1 VTDTTTAKAKARTWE
16 AGEALNDRERTVT
29 YGAPAMEA
37 AFSPPEYRRRLD
49 RVRTGMA
56 EAGIDLLY
64 LMAPESM
71 CYLSGYQNEWY
82 QGQSPKAWAASS
94 GLAVH
99 VDHDRFIFFDS
110 PAEAL
115 LGRASSVA
123 TDVRH
128 TDRATAIPFIV
139 GELEGAG
146 WLPGRVGL
154 EMWSYRPN
162 RVVSERFQAAF
173 EGAGCAVVDGTEVV
187 REARRLKSPQELATM
202 EIAARIADIG
212 LAAAHEA
219 LRPGVT
225 ELEVYGEV
233 IAAMAKAGGENAGIT
248 LPVLSGI
255 KTPTGHGLAS
265 RKQIMPGEVVL
276 VDVCGVYNRY
286 HVNVARNFA
295 IGEPH
300 PSVAER
306 FQKAAGVF
314 PAIERIL
321 RPNLPVRELNE
332 TVQGYYEEAGIWG
345 HHGYVGGYE
354 LGIAFPP
361 DWVGEFNYGPH
372 VACGEQVFE
381 PGLVVN
387 HEAQFYL
394 PRLVGYCMLIDT
406 LMFTE
411 TDAQWLSA
419 TPRELVVIE

>member
-1 VTDTTTAKAKARTWE
+1 MVSMPWE
-16 AGEALNDRERTVT
+16 AGEAMNDRERTVK

-37 AFSPPEYRRRLD
+37 PFSLTEYRHRLD
-49 RVRTGMA
+49 RVRAGMA

-64 LMAPESM
+64 LMAPESI

-94 GLAVH
+94 GIAVH
-99 VDHDRFIFFDS
+99 LNHDHFIHFDS
-110 PAEAL
+110 PAEAML
-115 LGRASSVA
+115 SRSSSVA

-128 TDRATAIPFIV
+128 TDRATAIEFIV
-139 GELEGAG
+139 DELKAEG
-146 WLPGRVGL
+146 WLTGPVGL

-173 EGAGCAVVDGTEVV
+173 ERFGCTVVDGTDVV

-212 LAAAHEA
+212 LAAAQAA
-219 LRPGVT
+219 LLPGVS
-225 ELEVYGEV
+225 ELEVYGEM

-255 KTPTGHGLAS
+255 KTPTGHSLAS
-265 RKQIMPGEVVL
+265 RKKIMPGEIVL
-276 VDVCGVYNRY
+276 IDVCGVYNRY

-306 FQKAAGVF
+306 FAKVVGVF

-321 RPNLPVRELNE
+321 RPNLPIQELNE
-332 TVQGYYEEAGIWG
+332 MVQGYYEDAGIWD
-345 HHGYVGGYE
+345 HHGYIGGYE

-372 VACGEQVFE
+372 VDADDRVCE

-387 HEAQFYL
+387 HEAQYYL

-406 LMFTE
+406 LMFTD
-411 TDAQWLSA
+411 TDACWLGT
-419 TPRELVVIE
+419 TPRELIIIA

>member
-1 VTDTTTAKAKARTWE
+1 VGSPTWE
-16 AGEALNDRERTVT
+16 AGESLNDRERTVK

-37 AFSPPEYRRRLD
+37 PFSISEYRRRLD
-49 RVRTGMA
+49 RVRAGMA
-56 EAGIDLLY
+56 KAGIDLLY
-64 LMAPESM
+64 LMAPESI

-94 GLAVH
+94 GIAVH
-99 VDHDRFIFFDS
+99 IDHDDFIFFDS
-110 PAEAL
+110 PAEAI

-123 TDVRH
+123 TDIRH
-128 TDRATAIPFIV
+128 TDRRNAIEFITS
-139 GELEGAG
+139 ELRAGG
-146 WLPGRVGL
+146 WLTGPVGL

-173 EGAGCAVVDGTEVV
+173 EGAGCAVVDGTDVV

-212 LAAAHEA
+212 LAAAQAA

-225 ELEVYGEV
+225 ELEVYGEM

-248 LPVLSGI
+248 LPVLSGT

-300 PSVAER
+300 PAVAER
-306 FQKAAGVF
+306 FTKVAGVF
-314 PAIERIL
+314 PAIESIL
-321 RPNLPVRELNE
+321 RPNLPLRELNE
-332 TVQGYYEEAGIWG
+332 TVQAYYEEAGIWE
-345 HHGYVGGYE
+345 HHGYIGGYE

-372 VACGEQVFE
+372 VDPDDCVCE

-394 PRLVGYCMLIDT
+394 PRMVGYCMLIDSM
-406 LMFTE
+406 MFTE
-411 TDAQWLSA
+411 TDAQWLGA
-419 TPRELVVIE
+419 TPRELIVIE

>member
-1 VTDTTTAKAKARTWE
+1 MAVRRAGPSALHTDAHEGDPGDGHDHGQGTARTWE

-49 RVRTGMA
+49 RVRAGMT

-123 TDVRH
+123 TDIRH

-139 GELEGAG
+139 GELKAAG

-173 EGAGCAVVDGTEVV
+173 EGAGCAVVDGTDVV

-233 IAAMAKAGGENAGIT
+233 IAAMAKGRRRERRDHPAGPLRDQDADRPRAGVAQADHAGRGRAGRRLRRLQP
-248 LPVLSGI
+248 LPRQRRPQLRDRRAPPVGGRTVPEGGRGLPGDRADPAAEPAGAGAERDGPGGTTRRPASGA
-255 KTPTGHGLAS
+255 TTATSGGTSWGSPSRRTGSASSTTAPTSRAAS
-265 RKQIMPGEVVL
+265 RSSS
-276 VDVCGVYNRY
+276 R
-286 HVNVARNFA
+286 AWSSTTR
-295 IGEPH
+295 
-300 PSVAER
+300 PSSTCRAWS
-306 FQKAAGVF
+306 G
-314 PAIERIL
+314 
-321 RPNLPVRELNE
+321 
-332 TVQGYYEEAGIWG
+332 T
-345 HHGYVGGYE
+345 
-354 LGIAFPP
+354 
-361 DWVGEFNYGPH
+361 
-372 VACGEQVFE
+372 AC
-381 PGLVVN
+381 
-387 HEAQFYL
+387 
-394 PRLVGYCMLIDT
+394 
-406 LMFTE
+406 
-411 TDAQWLSA
+411 
-419 TPRELVVIE
+419 